1 MVSRVTTSGNYSA
14 VLTNLLAA
22 QERQA
27 DAGNRYSTQR
37 NGQNLKDYAKSS
49 ELLTAIRTVQNR
61 VGVFQEQNNLIA
73 DRLSTQDISLVR
85 VADAAQSIRELI
97 AESIASGRVDSLVED
112 IQAQLSIAVDSLN
125 ASYNGKY
132 LFAGGQV
139 DTKPVTAVTL
149 ADLTTPPGI
158 IANFFKNDDF
168 KVKARLDDATT
179 VTTGILAD
187 DIGTDLLTALQT
199 FQSFNQGPNGPFTGA
214 LTDPQKT
221 FLESQ
226 LAGWNT
232 IRADITLI
240 AAQNGTNQKRVDTT
254 ATNLEARQLS
264 LTSILSDITDADLA
278 QASADL
284 QQAQLSLQSA
294 AYVFQ
299 SLQSSSLIN
308 LLR

>member
-27 DAGNRYSTQR
+27 DAGNRVATQR

-49 ELLTAIRTVQNR
+49 ELLTAMRTVQTR
-61 VGVFQEQNNLIA
+61 VAGFQDQNSLIA
-73 DRLSTQDISLVR
+73 DRLTTQDAAVVR
-85 VADAAQSIRELI
+85 VADAAQSIRELM
-97 AESIASGRVDSLVED
+97 AEAIASGRVDSLVED
-112 IQAQLSIAVDSLN
+112 IQAQMNIAVDSLN
-125 ASYNGKY
+125 ATYGGKY

-139 DTKPVTAVTL
+139 DTKPVTAVNL
-149 ADLTTPPGI
+149 ADLTLPPGI

-168 KVKARLDDATT
+168 KVKAKLDDATT

-199 FQSFNQGPNGPFTGA
+199 FEAFNQGPNGPFTGA
-214 LTDPQKT
+214 LTDTQKT
-221 FLESQ
+221 FLENQ

-232 IRADITLI
+232 IRADVTLI
-240 AAQNGTNQKRVDTT
+240 AAKNGTNQKRVDNV
-254 ATNLEARQLS
+254 ATDLEARQIS
-264 LTSILSDITDADLA
+264 LTSMLSDITDADLA

>member
-1 MVSRVTTSGNYSA
+1 MVTRVTTSGNYSA

-22 QERQA
+22 QQRQA
-27 DAGNRYSTQR
+27 DAGDRVSTQR

-49 ELLTAIRTVQNR
+49 ELLTAMRTVQTR
-61 VGVFQEQNNLIA
+61 VGVFQDQNGLIA
-73 DRLSTQDISLVR
+73 DRLTTQDASLVR
-85 VADAAQSIRELI
+85 VADAAQSIREI
-97 AESIASGRVDSLVED
+97 MAEAIASGRVDSLVED
-112 IQAQLSIAVDSLN
+112 IQAQMNIAVESMN
-125 ASYNGKY
+125 VSYGGKY

-139 DTKPVTAVTL
+139 DTKPVTANTL
-149 ADLTTPPGI
+149 ADLTVPPAL
-158 IANFFKNDDF
+158 IADFFKNDDF
-168 KVKARLDDATT
+168 KVKSKLDDATS

-199 FQSFNQGPNGPFTGA
+199 FQTFNEGPNGPFTGA
-214 LTDPQKT
+214 MTNAQKT
-221 FLESQ
+221 FLEGQ

-232 IRADITLI
+232 IRADVTLI
-240 AAQNGTNQKRVDTT
+240 AAHNGTNQKRVDDV
-254 ATNLEARQLS
+254 ATDLEARQLS
-264 LTSILSDITDADLA
+264 LTIMLGDITDANMA

-284 QQAQLSLQSA
+284 EQARLSVQSS